1 MKGQSS
7 ESSVNQYVKVRSFL
21 TATLLMIALSTHAVF
36 EGIALGLT
44 NDESGT
50 VNIIVALLCHK
61 AQASMSLGL
70 ALSKHFPEADTR
82 AAIILMAFGLATP
95 IGIGIGLYINAN
107 NSILEITLSSFAAG
121 TFLYIA
127 ASEVVVEEFTILGS
141 RWLKLLFFTLGAG
154 VITAMWTIQ

>member
-1 MKGQSS
+1 
-7 ESSVNQYVKVRSFL
+7 
-21 TATLLMIALSTHAVF
+21 MIALSTHAVF

-141 RWLKLLFFTLGAG
+141 R
-154 VITAMWTIQ
+154 